1 MATSTS
7 KIEVT
12 PVLYGQ
18 DFHSYITITKTD
30 EGLVPYGT
38 FPTLDEAMDWAK
50 KLDNATIV
58 PVYYPAYNR
67 G

>member
-1 MATSTS
+1 MGVA
-7 KIEVT
+7 
-12 PVLYGQ
+12 G
-18 DFHSYITITKTD
+18 YITLTNTD

-38 FPTLDEAMDWAK
+38 FPSLDEAMAWAVQ
-50 KLDNATIV
+50 LTNAEIV